1 MVKNTTGGSKH
12 KGMARKLV
20 NAPISNK
27 IRFSEDDD
35 ECYARVVKMLGNG
48 MCHVNLLHK
57 DIICENV
64 VCHIRGKFRSR
75 NKKNNLVSVGSV
87 LLVGIRSWTSKI
99 NDCDLLYIYND
110 NQVSSLH
117 LPSSLNSN
125 SILSNY
131 GENDNNHPDNIIFND
146 NDNSILSHNN
156 PIDFHLQS
164 SINIHNDN
172 DNDNDIDFDDI

>member
-1 MVKNTTGGSKH
+1 LDFYYKIEIKIRIILHLILLQRIMVKNTTGGSKH

-87 LLVGIRSWTSKI
+87 LLVGIPKLTTVTFFIFIMTIKS
-99 NDCDLLYIYND
+99 LLFIF
-110 NQVSSLH
+110 
-117 LPSSLNSN
+117 LPL
-125 SILSNY
+125 
-131 GENDNNHPDNIIFND
+131 
-146 NDNSILSHNN
+146 
-156 PIDFHLQS
+156 
-164 SINIHNDN
+164 
-172 DNDNDIDFDDI
+172 

>member
-57 DIICENV
+57 DIIYERAILEMENAWR
-64 VCHIRGKFRSR
+64 CS
-75 NKKNNLVSVGSV
+75 N
-87 LLVGIRSWTSKI
+87 
-99 NDCDLLYIYND
+99 
-110 NQVSSLH
+110 
-117 LPSSLNSN
+117 PS
-125 SILSNY
+125 
-131 GENDNNHPDNIIFND
+131 ERV
-146 NDNSILSHNN
+146 
-156 PIDFHLQS
+156 
-164 SINIHNDN
+164 
-172 DNDNDIDFDDI
+172 